1 MTTRKKKRALLGA
14 SRTKRRDGAAMLV
27 VMALLLIVTAT
38 ATLAIHSTSV
48 ELRGTGNARQRMQT
62 RYVAEGALVS
72 AMTMIEQSGP
82 EPLSLSLERSQTRT
96 GSTRRLAPEE
106 PVMDPMVGNHRIEMT
121 ELVAPYVANEPIAS
135 DSLGHGLGYVPNF
148 VVDVNDSYRF
158 TGIIAGHRSDGMG
171 TLEYVAATY
180 TARGRTQLP
189 GRVDAYSPGAGVGT
203 SAPDERNW
211 TVRGHHES
219 AMNSRAIGI
228 SGPTRRR

>member
-1 MTTRKKKRALLGA
+1 
-14 SRTKRRDGAAMLV
+14 MLV

-82 EPLSLSLERSQTRT
+82 EPLSLSLERSQSRT

-106 PVMDPMVGNHRIEMT
+106 PVMDPTVGNHRIEMSDLAT
-121 ELVAPYVANEPIAS
+121 GTAGVVGSPLTS
-135 DSLGHGLGYVPNF
+135 DSLGQGIGYVPNF

-203 SAPDERNW
+203 SAPDEENW